1 MSYKFQDIKKI
12 SLILIGESTVG
23 KTSLMRVYNDLK
35 FEESSLATI
44 GIEVYT
50 KNIQI
55 NEEVCSIKIWDTCG
69 QERLRALSAN
79 YYRKADGVILVY
91 DTTSIDSFN
100 NLDYWLKS
108 IKFYCK
114 RDIPIIII
122 GNKIDLENKID
133 KETLNNFM
141 REHSNIPIFNTSA
154 KTGKGINE
162 AFYNIAQT
170 IYNIKKEYEIIELT
184 DDKFQNDSHSC

>member
-35 FEESSLATI
+35 FQESSLATI

-79 YYRKADGVILVY
+79 YYKKADGVILVY

-133 KETLNNFM
+133 KETLNDFM

-170 IYNIKKEYEIIELT
+170 IYNIKKDYEIIELT

>member
-1 MSYKFQDIKKI
+1 MSIRIQDQKII
-12 SLILIGESTVG
+12 SLILVGDSTVG

-133 KETLNNFM
+133 KETLNDFM
-141 REHSNIPIFNTSA
+141 RAHSNIPIFNTSA

-162 AFYNIAQT
+162 AFYNI
-170 IYNIKKEYEIIELT
+170 KKEYEIIELT

>member
-1 MSYKFQDIKKI
+1 MSYKFQDIKII
-12 SLILIGESTVG
+12 SLILVGESTVG
-23 KTSLMRVYNDLK
+23 KTSIMRS
-35 FEESSLATI
+35 FIGEEFSESSLSSI

-133 KETLNNFM
+133 KETLNDFM
-141 REHSNIPIFNTSA
+141 RAHSNIPIFNTSA

-170 IYNIKKEYEIIELT
+170 IYDFKGEYQIIELSK
-184 DDKFQNDSHSC
+184 KFDNNHSKSC

>member
-79 YYRKADGVILVY
+79 YYKKADGVILVY

-133 KETLNNFM
+133 KETLNDFM

-170 IYNIKKEYEIIELT
+170 IYNIKKDYEIIELT

>member
-23 KTSLMRVYNDLK
+23 KTSLMRSFNEQK
-35 FEESSLATI
+35 FIEKNLSNI
-44 GIEVYT
+44 GVDVYT
-50 KNIQI
+50 KNINI
-55 NEEVCSIKIWDTCG
+55 NNEVCSIKIWDTCG

-133 KETLNNFM
+133 KETLNDFM
-141 REHSNIPIFNTSA
+141 RAHSNIPIFNTSA

>member
-35 FEESSLATI
+35 FQESSLATI

-79 YYRKADGVILVY
+79 YYKKADGVILVY

-133 KETLNNFM
+133 KETLNDFM

>member
-35 FEESSLATI
+35 FQESSLATI

-133 KETLNNFM
+133 KETLNDFM
-141 REHSNIPIFNTSA
+141 RAHSNIPIFNTSA

>member
-133 KETLNNFM
+133 KETLNDFM
-141 REHSNIPIFNTSA
+141 RAHSNIPIFNTSA

>member
-23 KTSLMRVYNDLK
+23 KASLMRVYNDLK

>member
-12 SLILIGESTVG
+12 SLILIGESSVG

-35 FEESSLATI
+35 FQDTSLSTI

-133 KETLNNFM
+133 KETLNDFM
-141 REHSNIPIFNTSA
+141 RAHSNIPIFNTSA

>member
-1 MSYKFQDIKKI
+1 MSIRIQDQKII
-12 SLILIGESTVG
+12 SLILVGESTVG

-133 KETLNNFM
+133 KETLNDFM
-141 REHSNIPIFNTSA
+141 RAHSNIPIFNTSA

>member
-55 NEEVCSIKIWDTCG
+55 NEEVCTIKIWDTCG

-133 KETLNNFM
+133 KETLNDFM
-141 REHSNIPIFNTSA
+141 RAHSNIPIFNTSA

>member
-35 FEESSLATI
+35 FQESSLATI

-133 KETLNNFM
+133 KETLNDFM
-141 REHSNIPIFNTSA
+141 RAHSNIPIFNTSA

-170 IYNIKKEYEIIELT
+170 IYNIKKEYEIVVLT
-184 DDKFQNDSHSC
+184 EKFQNESQSC